1 MLKINHIQKFKRISN
16 TSSYRYLS
24 ASVDNLSKTACYD
37 YHVELGGKIVP
48 FANYYLPVQ
57 YDGLGVLKEHLH
69 TRSATGASLFD
80 VSHMGQIKWYG
91 KDAIKFIEKVAY
103 ISYIHHNKLISYIFD
118 LYKIIFIVIYTNYMY
133 YMYCIIINAGIINI

>member
-1 MLKINHIQKFKRISN
+1 MLKINHIQKFK
-16 TSSYRYLS
+16 YRTNIFYRFLS
-24 ASVDNLSKTACYD
+24 ASTSENLSKTACYD

-69 TRSATGASLFD
+69 TRSLTGASLFD

-91 KDAIKFIEKVAY
+91 KDAIKFIEKVF
-103 ISYIHHNKLISYIFD
+103 ISYLDHKLIIYI
-118 LYKIIFIVIYTNYMY
+118 IYTHKSMIYL
-133 YMYCIIINAGIINI
+133 IRIR